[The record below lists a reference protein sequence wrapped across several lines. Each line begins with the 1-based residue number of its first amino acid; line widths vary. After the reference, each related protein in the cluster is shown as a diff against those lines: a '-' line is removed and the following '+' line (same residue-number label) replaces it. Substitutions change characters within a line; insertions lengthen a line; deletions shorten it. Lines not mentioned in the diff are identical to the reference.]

1 VLYVTTVVSDV
12 DARLSALIDPLNWIA
27 PPLLHDITIDS
38 APYLPILT
46 VLSENASITGKPAA
60 VLTLNN
66 EPDNESSTE
75 NNLPAAPSTENRDD
89 VDALPDPLTFNTS
102 DEPDTC
108 NLYVAFD
115 PDAPI
120 PTLVP
125 LSNIWLFAIVVA
137 PVKLAI

>member
-1 VLYVTTVVSDV
+1 M
-12 DARLSALIDPLNWIA
+12 I
-27 PPLLHDITIDS
+27 IDS
-38 APYLPILT
+38 APNLPSLT

-89 VDALPDPLTFNTS
+89 VAALPDPLTFNTS

-137 PVKLAI
+137 PVNLAI